1 MWQYTLLGVV
11 KAPISAGRE
20 QWVWGRASAVAD
32 DACPTPPEGSHMA
45 SVKGV
50 LWQAAWKPEE
60 KPRGV
65 APRREPP
72 LPEVACA
79 PLQLIGGFFR
89 IKGKSLA
96 EGKSAKLWS
105 GLGSR
110 PAIQEPH
117 D

>member
-1 MWQYTLLGVV
+1 
-11 KAPISAGRE
+11 
-20 QWVWGRASAVAD
+20 
-32 DACPTPPEGSHMA
+32 MA

-50 LWQAAWKPEE
+50 LWQAAWKPEGE
-60 KPRGV
+60 PRGV

-72 LPEVACA
+72 LPEVAYA

-89 IKGKSLA
+89 TEGNSLA

-105 GLGSR
+105 GPGRR

-117 D
+117 DSHETRSVRREPCAIADRQRI